1 MFYLIIYVRKQK
13 KHLYLMR
20 LLTINNIKLHH
31 YLNIK
36 KM

>member
-1 MFYLIIYVRKQK
+1 MLESKKK

-20 LLTINNIKLHH
+20 LLTTNNIKLHH